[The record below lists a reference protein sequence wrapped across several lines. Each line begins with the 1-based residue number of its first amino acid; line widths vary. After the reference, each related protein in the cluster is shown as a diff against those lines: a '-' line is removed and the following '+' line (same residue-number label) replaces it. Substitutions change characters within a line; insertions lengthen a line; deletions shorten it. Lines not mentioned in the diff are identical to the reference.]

1 MSGPVEMR
9 AFVVAAFVPGSVEA
23 RRHPPV
29 EPVPPLDADAEVAK
43 LRLVR
48 EPMLAHVRQ
57 QARLGDPADQPARAH
72 MARNGHLVEL
82 ARAVLAARHVGA
94 RAQPPAVLQRVL
106 VFPAGPD
113 RDADTGFG
121 LVLRLKD
128 KRKPSDRGVEHDRLL
143 VRPAGDIAVRR
154 QRHAEAQ
161 APALSRPHL
170 RQEPVDVEHH
180 RRRRLAGQHLLEM
193 PRRQRVLALQ
203 EESPGKLQADA
214 NQAGVRDQ
222 HGAEGRDGLVQQRL
236 ACVVGNIRPPCS
248 SDGREAVEEER
259 VRLDRIRLEQRAQ
272 YCQRVYE
279 PADIDQRPCVS
290 TPE

>member
-1 MSGPVEMR
+1 
-9 AFVVAAFVPGSVEA
+9 
-23 RRHPPV
+23 
-29 EPVPPLDADAEVAK
+29 
-43 LRLVR
+43 
-48 EPMLAHVRQ
+48 
-57 QARLGDPADQPARAH
+57 

-82 ARAVLAARHVGA
+82 ARAVLVARDVGA
-94 RAQPPAVLQRVL
+94 RAQPPAILQRVL

-193 PRRQRVLALQ
+193 PRRQRVLAL
-203 EESPGKLQADA
+203 EEEGPGKLQADA
-214 NQAGVRDQ
+214 DEAGVRDQ

-236 ACVVGNIRPPCS
+236 ACVVGNIRPLCS
-248 SDGREAVEEER
+248 SDGREAVNEECI
-259 VRLDRIRLEQRAQ
+259 RLDRIRLEQRAQ
-272 YCQRVYE
+272 HCQRLCE
-279 PADIDQRPCVS
+279 PADIDQRTCVGH
-290 TPE
+290 TANLGG

>member
-1 MSGPVEMR
+1 MR

-29 EPVPPLDADAEVAK
+29 EPVPPLDADPEVAK

-48 EPMLAHVRQ
+48 EPMLAHARQ
-57 QARLGDPADQPARAH
+57 QARLAGAADQPARAH

-82 ARAVLAARHVGA
+82 ARAVLAARDVGA
-94 RAQPPAVLQRVL
+94 RAQPPAILQRVL

-121 LVLRLKD
+121 LVVRLKG
-128 KRKPSDRGVEHDRLL
+128 KRKPSDGGVEHDRPL
-143 VRPAGDIAVRR
+143 VRLAGDIAVRR
-154 QRHAEAQ
+154 QRQADAQ

-193 PRRQRVLALQ
+193 PRGQPVLALQ

-214 NQAGVRDQ
+214 HQAGVPRS
-222 HGAEGRDGLVQQRL
+222 AWCGRPRWPRP
-236 ACVVGNIRPPCS
+236 AAPPASPRRCPASSMRRSPPCRPGIGCPNAP
-248 SDGREAVEEER
+248 DLPPRAAAVW
-259 VRLDRIRLEQRAQ
+259 
-272 YCQRVYE
+272 
-279 PADIDQRPCVS
+279 PAPLRTGP
-290 TPE
+290 P